1 MLEALKPASLGR
13 WRQFAPALLASLAL
27 HAFLLLLSPSSPR
40 LRAYPPPLAVNLP
53 RQAPAPLAPA
63 DDRAAAISPRPQSP
77 EVASSDRPPADI
89 VELTPQPQPPVRA
102 AQAAVYIPA
111 ALLAAR
117 PVLENPDWLDAGWP
131 LPAQARGEVVVILR
145 ISKDGVVDE
154 VLVEEGAA
162 SELADWLK
170 REIPLRARF
179 SPGRWRDVPVAT
191 ELRVRLS
198 LDAVVYR

>member
-1 MLEALKPASLGR
+1 MLEELSPPSRGR
-13 WRQFAPALLASLAL
+13 WQQLQLALLASLAL
-27 HAFLLLLSPSSPR
+27 HTFLLLLSPSPPR
-40 LRAYPPPLAVNLP
+40 FHSYPPPLAVNLP
-53 RQAPAPLAPA
+53 RQAPP
-63 DDRAAAISPRPQSP
+63 AAAEDASAAVSPRPAAP
-77 EVASSDRPPADI
+77 EVAPSDEVPADI
-89 VELTPQPQPPVRA
+89 VELTPQPQPPERA
-102 AQAAVYIPA
+102 AQTAVYIPA

-117 PVLENPDWLDAGWP
+117 PVLENPEWLDSGWP
-131 LPAQARGEVVVILR
+131 LPAQARGDVVVTLR

-179 SPGRWRDVPVAT
+179 TPGRWRDVPVAT

-198 LDAVVYR
+198 LDAVVRR

>member
-1 MLEALKPASLGR
+1 MLEELSSPSRRR
-13 WRQFAPALLASLAL
+13 WQQLQPALLASLAL
-27 HAFLLLLSPSSPR
+27 HAFVLLLSPSSPQ

-53 RQAPAPLAPA
+53 RQSPTPVVADAEAPAL
-63 DDRAAAISPRPQSP
+63 SPRPPVP
-77 EVASSDRPPADI
+77 EVAASAESPADI
-89 VELTPQPQPPVRA
+89 VELTPQPPLPERA
-102 AQAAVYIPA
+102 ARTAVYIPA
-111 ALLAAR
+111 ALLAVR
-117 PVLENPDWLDAGWP
+117 PALENPEWLDSGWP
-131 LPAQARGEVVVILR
+131 LPAQARGDVVVTLR

-179 SPGRWRDVPVAT
+179 TPGRWRDVPVAS

-198 LDAVVYR
+198 LDAVVRR

>member
-1 MLEALKPASLGR
+1 MLEELSPSSRGR
-13 WRQFAPALLASLAL
+13 WQQLQLALLASLAL
-27 HAFLLLLSPSSPR
+27 HLFLLLLSPSPPR
-40 LRAYPPPLAVNLP
+40 VRAYPPPLAVNLP
-53 RQAPAPLAPA
+53 RHAPP
-63 DDRAAAISPRPQSP
+63 AAAEDATAVVSPRPAAP
-77 EVASSDRPPADI
+77 EAVPSEEAPADI

-131 LPAQARGEVVVILR
+131 LPAQARGEVVLTLR

-198 LDAVVYR
+198 LDAVVGR